1 MSQEQS
7 TGEISLAS
15 GTHVLAEGS
24 VWWKEIT
31 EAGEGG
37 WIYRQGQSE
46 PQGPWEVELALDR
59 ERDRSKVDEK
69 TAKATKVRGLA
80 EDKPSA
86 H

>member
-1 MSQEQS
+1 M
-7 TGEISLAS
+7 
-15 GTHVLAEGS
+15 LAEGS
-24 VWWKEIT
+24 VWWKEIP

-37 WIYRQGQSE
+37 WIYRQGRSE
-46 PQGPWEVELALDR
+46 FKALGEVELALDR

-69 TAKATKVRGLA
+69 TAKASKVRGLA

>member
-1 MSQEQS
+1 MLS
-7 TGEISLAS
+7 
-15 GTHVLAEGS
+15 EGS

-37 WIYRQGQSE
+37 WIYRPGQSE
-46 PQGPWEVELALDR
+46 FKALGEVELALDR
-59 ERDRSKVDEK
+59 QRDRSKVDEK
-69 TAKATKVRGLA
+69 TAKAAKVRGLA